1 MSNLAIASPRVSA
14 YSETFIAMQMER
26 LSCVLRIHGGPVAS
40 ETIPGGPIQPL
51 RSLRGL
57 AETAWSVG
65 VERTRWE
72 GPQTAEL
79 ARRLRRHKVDRVL
92 ANFGPTGAAL
102 LPACQKASVPLVVHF
117 HGFDAHTRSVTDHF
131 REQYRK
137 LGREAAAVIAVSHG
151 MVAALTDLGVP
162 ADKIHLTR
170 YGVDVGRFVAKTVFP
185 DVPLFFGVGRFVE
198 KKAPYLTLLAFA
210 NARKS
215 LPGAKLVLGGNGEL
229 WEATR
234 NMATALKLGE
244 SVEFPGVMS
253 PDAVAATMQGA
264 TAFVQHSIE
273 PTVGPSAGDR
283 EGTPVAVLEALMTGL
298 PVISTRH
305 AGIGEVVEHERTGLL
320 VEERDVDGMTDAMI
334 RLGSSPEYAATLG
347 RTARQVAVANY
358 GADHY
363 VESLKRIL
371 DGVWRQ

>member
-1 MSNLAIASPRVSA
+1 
-14 YSETFIAMQMER
+14 
-26 LSCVLRIHGGPVAS
+26 
-40 ETIPGGPIQPL
+40 
-51 RSLRGL
+51 
-57 AETAWSVG
+57 VG

-92 ANFGPTGAAL
+92 ANFGPTGVAL

-131 REQYRK
+131 GEQYRK

-151 MVAALTDLGVP
+151 MVAALAELGVP
-162 ADKIHLTR
+162 REKIHLTR
-170 YGVDVGRFVAKTVFP
+170 YGVDASRFAAKATFP
-185 DVPLFFGVGRFVE
+185 EVPLFFGVGRFVE

-210 NARKS
+210 NARKR
-215 LPGAKLVLGGNGEL
+215 LPGAKLVLGGDGEL
-229 WEATR
+229 WETTR
-234 NMATALKLGE
+234 NMAAALELGE

-253 PDAVAATMQGA
+253 PDAVAATMQSA

-273 PTVGPSAGDR
+273 PAVGPSAGDR

-320 VEERDVDGMTDAMI
+320 VEERNVDGMAEAMS
-334 RLGSSPEYAATLG
+334 RVGASQDFAAALG
-347 RTARQVAVANY
+347 RAARQVALANY
-358 GADHY
+358 GAEHY
-363 VESLKRIL
+363 VGSLKRIL
-371 DGVWRQ
+371 DGVE